1 MRKLI
6 LTMLGIVAV
15 FAFTLY
21 AVIGETGPIGW
32 INAAQA
38 RSDGTY
44 SRSISAFVLMIGLC
58 LVIMGVIYVIE
69 FVQKIRRAIGGP
81 VAPQPVAVAAP
92 IATATATATAVV
104 VVVVAPHKV
113 PMAAPTG
120 WRLGLIV
127 WATFMTLFWACLL
140 GGYGWD
146 WHLRR
151 VDVVSAYAPLQLS
164 RDVEPVRPENGSHLA
179 LEGGVPLWDRA
190 LSRQSTNP
198 SGSSRTEAIYVPVAT
213 ADWRQGDPVHFVAQF
228 GEVQQL
234 YDLQRAAGR
243 GRHGRPRADPRRRRG
258 SERGATRL
266 RAAWRAGGRER
277 GHGDGDRLPGGPS
290 DASRTALRLAA
301 RQHPGRHRHL
311 PVHGAALGRGPGGEA
326 AGVDEAPARGA
337 RGGQHG
343 LRRPVRPGRLARA
356 PGEAAA
362 SEMRGPIVSPAEQ

>member
-1 MRKLI
+1 MRKFI
-6 LTMLGIVAV
+6 LTMLGIVV
-15 FAFTLY
+15 VLAFTLY

-44 SRSISAFVLMIGLC
+44 SRSISAFVLVIGLC

-92 IATATATATAVV
+92 IATATA
-104 VVVVAPHKV
+104 VVAPHKV

-140 GGYGWD
+140 GWYGWD

-234 YDLQRAAGR
+234 YDLQRAAGDTAGPVLIR
-243 GRHGRPRADPRRRRG
+243 VDGVVPSVVRPVFEQHGVPVAENAVMVTAIVSRAGRPTQADPPFDWLHVNILGGIVTFLFTVLPLAAGLGVKRQAWMRRRR
-258 SERGATRL
+258 EA
-266 RAAWRAGGRER
+266 RAAGK
-277 GHGDGDRLPGGPS
+277 
-290 DASRTALRLAA
+290 TA
-301 RQHPGRHRHL
+301 
-311 PVHGAALGRGPGGEA
+311 
-326 AGVDEAPARGA
+326 
-337 RGGQHG
+337 
-343 LRRPVRPGRLARA
+343 
-356 PGEAAA
+356 
-362 SEMRGPIVSPAEQ
+362 

>member
-1 MRKLI
+1 MRKFI

-15 FAFTLY
+15 LAFTLY

-44 SRSISAFVLMIGLC
+44 SRSISAFVLVIGLC

-81 VAPQPVAVAAP
+81 VAPQPVVMAAP
-92 IATATATATAVV
+92 IAPGPA
-104 VVVVAPHKV
+104 VVAPHKA
-113 PMAAPTG
+113 PKAAPTG

-140 GGYGWD
+140 GWYGWD

-151 VDVVSAYAPLQLS
+151 VDVVSAYAPLQLI
-164 RDVEPVRPENGSHLA
+164 RVVEPMRPENGSHLA
-179 LEGGVPLWDRA
+179 LERGVPLWDRA

-198 SGSSRTEAIYVPVAT
+198 GGSSRTEAIYVPVAT

-234 YDLQRAAGR
+234 YDLQRAAGDTAGPVMIR
-243 GRHGRPRADPRRRRG
+243 VDGVVPSVVRPVFEQHGVLVAENAVMVTAIVSQAGRPTQVDPPFDWMHVEILGGIVTFLFTVLPLAAGLGVKRQEWMKRRR
-258 SERGATRL
+258 EA
-266 RAAWRAGGRER
+266 RAAGRV
-277 GHGDGDRLPGGPS
+277 
-290 DASRTALRLAA
+290 A
-301 RQHPGRHRHL
+301 
-311 PVHGAALGRGPGGEA
+311 
-326 AGVDEAPARGA
+326 
-337 RGGQHG
+337 
-343 LRRPVRPGRLARA
+343 
-356 PGEAAA
+356 
-362 SEMRGPIVSPAEQ
+362 